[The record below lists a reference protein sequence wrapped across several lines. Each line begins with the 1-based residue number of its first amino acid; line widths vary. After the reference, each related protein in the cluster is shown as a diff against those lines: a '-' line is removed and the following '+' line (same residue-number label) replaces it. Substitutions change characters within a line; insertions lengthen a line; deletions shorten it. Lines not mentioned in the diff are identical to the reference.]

1 LKSIPIK
8 EGDIMKKKLNNK
20 GSTMIMLVMAISI
33 ISVLGVAIL
42 GVTLMNYK
50 IKKANTD
57 MKYSFY
63 MSESGLDRAYAAA
76 YAVILNSIEEA
87 NESAQAKIEEFDHD
101 KLMDILLNGT
111 EDDID
116 KYLEDDDG
124 DGVFDFRQSV
134 IDEEAKEAF
143 EEKYID
149 KIEDDIETAIID
161 AGYGDSDDDDEILTI
176 SLSSP
181 DYGEFSIS
189 RPLRIPVSS
198 EYENKITDTVKKT
211 NVDIVI
217 GVPDYNKSYTVSTVT
232 MEVNP
237 YWTKAITAN
246 NLNINND
253 DTSFNGEVFVNNDTN
268 IGIGVNA
275 KFGKDL
281 SVKRHINIDKN
292 GVLETKNV
300 YTNGIF
306 LEGEGA
312 KFTAVKEEDSSV
324 LYSGVMVKDD
334 LELNAE
340 GQVVKINGPYY
351 GFATSQRREDFENS
365 AIIINNENVELEIT
379 GDLFLY
385 GTSYIKDIPTKYAT
399 GESLSVKGNY
409 IAYTVGLN
417 SNDVSVLNE
426 EDRDDFVESNI
437 IFDYDRYTPL
447 PRLAEKFNDDNSE
460 IAVYDKAKYIKAYS
474 KNYSSSLFLGAGA
487 IKLSGAEKALHGTA
501 VSNGSIITS
510 DIPLNNMIS
519 KSSDMQ
525 DVYDIKINKL
535 GFDTEGV
542 SEFTTKEIF
551 DNIKGLSSA
560 ELAGLYNKIN
570 SATGQL
576 VHINNN
582 PGGVYTFPSGVKS
595 GLVITNENIVISGEV
610 VFTGV
615 IICDGDITIKNDPV
629 NPGSKTFK
637 YNKGVITTLIA
648 EHNLYELIFE
658 DTQGTGE
665 LTSITTFKSGEDG
678 VNVNFSELL
687 RFENWKIK

>member
-1 LKSIPIK
+1 
-8 EGDIMKKKLNNK
+8 
-20 GSTMIMLVMAISI
+20 
-33 ISVLGVAIL
+33 
-42 GVTLMNYK
+42 
-50 IKKANTD
+50 
-57 MKYSFY
+57 
-63 MSESGLDRAYAAA
+63 
-76 YAVILNSIEEA
+76 
-87 NESAQAKIEEFDHD
+87 
-101 KLMDILLNGT
+101 
-111 EDDID
+111 
-116 KYLEDDDG
+116 
-124 DGVFDFRQSV
+124 
-134 IDEEAKEAF
+134 
-143 EEKYID
+143 
-149 KIEDDIETAIID
+149 
-161 AGYGDSDDDDEILTI
+161 
-176 SLSSP
+176 
-181 DYGEFSIS
+181 
-189 RPLRIPVSS
+189 
-198 EYENKITDTVKKT
+198 
-211 NVDIVI
+211 
-217 GVPDYNKSYTVSTVT
+217 

-542 SEFTTKEIF
+542 SEFTTKEI
-551 DNIKGLSSA
+551 I
-560 ELAGLYNKIN
+560 
-570 SATGQL
+570 
-576 VHINNN
+576 
-582 PGGVYTFPSGVKS
+582 
-595 GLVITNENIVISGEV
+595 
-610 VFTGV
+610 
-615 IICDGDITIKNDPV
+615 
-629 NPGSKTFK
+629 
-637 YNKGVITTLIA
+637 
-648 EHNLYELIFE
+648 
-658 DTQGTGE
+658 
-665 LTSITTFKSGEDG
+665 
-678 VNVNFSELL
+678 
-687 RFENWKIK
+687 

>member
-1 LKSIPIK
+1 MKSIPIK

>member
-1 LKSIPIK
+1 
-8 EGDIMKKKLNNK
+8 MKKKLNNK